1 MKTSKKL
8 RRRRAQLGL
17 TQSQVAAK
25 AEMSTVQYNGYENA
39 RHEPSEATMVRLA
52 KALKCKPDDLW
63 DDAYADDG
71 QTVDELKDALRK
83 KAAEELGVSHSR
95 LRVRIEL
102 V

>member
-1 MKTSKKL
+1 MKTSQKL
-8 RRRRAQLGL
+8 RRRRGQLGL

-39 RHEPSEATMVRLA
+39 RHEPSETTMTRLA
-52 KALKCKPDDLW
+52 KALKCRPDDLW
-63 DDAYADDG
+63 DDDYVEDG
-71 QTVDELKDALRK
+71 QTLEDLKDALRK
-83 KAAEELGVSHSR
+83 KAAQDLGLSPAR